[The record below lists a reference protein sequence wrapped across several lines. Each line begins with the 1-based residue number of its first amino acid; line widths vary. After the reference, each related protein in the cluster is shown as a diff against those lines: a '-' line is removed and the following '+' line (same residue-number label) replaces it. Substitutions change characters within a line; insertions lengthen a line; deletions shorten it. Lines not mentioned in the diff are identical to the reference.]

1 MRVHLLALPN
11 VQTTAAY
18 SLDGF
23 CTRTRL
29 FAKLLKDLGHTVILY
44 GSEENDAPCDTFVS
58 CLTKSEQQAMLGE
71 LPYQAYVPDVAS
83 PLCITFNSRAATRV
97 RTTKQHGDVLAT
109 IGGSAQVTVWE
120 QNPELLFLEYSI
132 GYRGI
137 CFGASARVFQSHSWR
152 HVVHGFTGVDGG
164 RLYDAVI
171 PPWFPVADFPYVSN
185 PDPYVVY
192 CGRVTEVKGITTACK
207 AAEAAGVPL
216 VVIGHGDPSLVTY
229 GEFKGAVSDEARNQ
243 ILAHATA
250 CLMPTGYLE
259 PFGNVAAEAQLCG
272 TPVIG
277 PDYGAFVETIEQGV
291 TGYRCTYLGEFVQA
305 IHDCADLDRRVI
317 RERAVR
323 LYSEEAGRENYR
335 QYFTRLEMLQRE
347 GWNSLTPV
355 SANLALA

>member
-71 LPYQAYVPDVAS
+71 LPYQAYLPDVAT

-120 QNPELLFLEYSI
+120 QNPEMLFLEYSI

-243 ILAHATA
+243 ILANATA
-250 CLMPTGYLE
+250 CLMP
-259 PFGNVAAEAQLCG
+259 
-272 TPVIG
+272 
-277 PDYGAFVETIEQGV
+277 

-305 IHDCADLDRRVI
+305 IHDCADLDRTAI
-317 RERAVR
+317 RDRAVR

-347 GWNSLTPV
+347 GWNSLTPLT
-355 SANLALA
+355 ATLAMA